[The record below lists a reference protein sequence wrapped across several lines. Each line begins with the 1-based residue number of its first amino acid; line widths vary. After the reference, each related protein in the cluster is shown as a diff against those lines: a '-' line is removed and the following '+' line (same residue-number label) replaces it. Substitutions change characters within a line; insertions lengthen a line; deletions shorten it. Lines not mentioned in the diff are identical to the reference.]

1 MTVYY
6 CINCGGLIFKEKEW
20 VSFIHEEFNFNV
32 ERDPREC
39 KECTTKFYKSLLN
52 RNFDC
57 TSLKA
62 GKREIDISKYCL
74 CFKEKTHGKKF
85 TELTY
90 LLYASGVLKTEPK
103 GNWALVKSGY
113 LLNPTFQNQTLYFGN
128 EENAVYFAK
137 NCFSCSI
144 GEIIIIKI
152 ETCTIP
158 RDNHL
163 N

>member
-1 MTVYY
+1 MTVAN
-6 CINCGGLIFKEKEW
+6 CINCGGLIFKEREW
-20 VSFIHEEFNFNV
+20 ASFVFEEFNFNV
-32 ERDPREC
+32 ECDPREC
-39 KECTTKFYKSLLN
+39 KKCTTRFYKALLN

-62 GKREIDISKYCL
+62 GKREIDISKYCHF
-74 CFKEKTHGKKF
+74 FKEKHQGKKF

-90 LLYASGVLKTEPK
+90 LLYASSVLRTEPK

-113 LLNPTFQNQTLYFGN
+113 FLNPTLQNQTLFFSN
-128 EENAVYFAK
+128 EENAVFFAK

-152 ETCTIP
+152 EACTIP